1 MSRITLLLI
10 LLSSVSQA
18 QDIDFLKSRIDSLC
32 APRYHGRG
40 YVENGDV
47 KAASFRQREV
57 TAIGLS
63 EVQDTSTQ
71 PFELGVNTFPGKMSV
86 SFDSQELKTG
96 VDYIIDP
103 RSMGLEGEYKTFKFK
118 DKWIDDRKKLFKI
131 RNNPKLGERAAV
143 IDLRE
148 SSEEMKSFANRIG
161 ENPLDVPAYVIL
173 TPDKLTWSIARRTV
187 DFALV
192 RAQTD
197 HLEKDPKSVTLQIDQ
212 EWIGDYSA
220 QNVIGMIPGESD
232 SMIVFTAHYDHL
244 GRMGKDI
251 YIPGA
256 NDNASGS
263 AMLLDLAK
271 DYVGSKP
278 KHTLVFIWFA
288 GEEAGL
294 VGSRYFVDNPMI
306 SLEKIKFLINLDLM
320 GDAGKGITAV
330 NGKIFT
336 DHFDQLVEINTKNSL
351 LDEVKARGVAAN
363 SDHFPF
369 FEKGVPCFFIYTRGE
384 YMHYHDVNDKPEN
397 LTLVKYGETFQ
408 LIKLFAESL

>member
-1 MSRITLLLI
+1 MRRITLLLI

-47 KAASFRQREV
+47 KAASFLQREI

-63 EVQDTSTQ
+63 KVQDTSTQ

-212 EWIGDYSA
+212 EWISDYSA

-306 SLEKIKFLINLDLM
+306 SLEKIKFLI
-320 GDAGKGITAV
+320 
-330 NGKIFT
+330 
-336 DHFDQLVEINTKNSL
+336 E
-351 LDEVKARGVAAN
+351 E
-363 SDHFPF
+363 
-369 FEKGVPCFFIYTRGE
+369 
-384 YMHYHDVNDKPEN
+384 
-397 LTLVKYGETFQ
+397 
-408 LIKLFAESL
+408 